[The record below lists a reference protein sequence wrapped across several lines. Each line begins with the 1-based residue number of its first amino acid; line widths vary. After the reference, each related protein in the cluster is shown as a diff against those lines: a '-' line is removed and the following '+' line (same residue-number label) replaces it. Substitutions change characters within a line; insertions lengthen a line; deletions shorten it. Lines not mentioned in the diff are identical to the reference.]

1 MSMSSKDLGAEQTD
15 RSCSEVY
22 RSFVE
27 QVFGEHAN
35 KHAAVPVVGFGLDRM
50 LNCAQ
55 CEWTL
60 SVQSGEVRAC
70 AYEREPVGKSS
81 LLCVFNFWRLY
92 CSCRLRLSRLI
103 QSHIQS
109 GTNWSVRMRGL
120 CGTATKTSSSVV
132 GAYAR
137 AWSWGLGH
145 NANSYQLLMQR

>member
-1 MSMSSKDLGAEQTD
+1 MSSKDLGAEQTD

-81 LLCVFNFWRLY
+81 LLL
-92 CSCRLRLSRLI
+92 SCRRA
-103 QSHIQS
+103 
-109 GTNWSVRMRGL
+109 VRIEV
-120 CGTATKTSSSVV
+120 AKSAVV
-132 GAYAR
+132 SIDEEQAPVIVLER
-137 AWSWGLGH
+137 
-145 NANSYQLLMQR
+145 